1 MHVHGHF
8 FRLMN
13 TAGGT
18 LRPPVK
24 DTILIRPVGQAG
36 SSAVVQMLMDNPGRW
51 VFHCHD
57 MEHMATGMMTS
68 IEYSG
73 DSDGDG
79 VEDRRDLE
87 PGAAIPITTVS
98 DQAAAFRPGASGG
111 VVTQWTSGQ
120 AVALL
125 VFPAFGVLHLDPA
138 AIFYLGAAV
147 ADVQHRAVVPYS
159 IPPDQNLIGLRLPMQ
174 TLATTMLAGGL
185 RLGSMQA
192 MTVR

>member
-1 MHVHGHF
+1 
-8 FRLMN
+8 
-13 TAGGT
+13 
-18 LRPPVK
+18 
-24 DTILIRPVGQAG
+24 
-36 SSAVVQMLMDNPGRW
+36 
-51 VFHCHD
+51 
-57 MEHMATGMMTS
+57 MMTS
-68 IEYSG
+68 IDYSG

-111 VVTQWTSGQ
+111 VVTQSTSGR
-120 AVALL
+120 AVALFAGRAELTPPL

-138 AIFYLGAAV
+138 EIFYLGAAV
-147 ADVQHRAVVPYS
+147 ADVQHRAVVSYS
-159 IPPDQNLIGLRLPMQ
+159 IPPDQNVIGLRLPMQ